1 MIDKLKI
8 LKPIVISE
16 FPKSGGS
23 WIVSM
28 LGDALQIPC
37 RDIYMRSGF
46 DLFDGKKHPWYQ
58 GADEFDF
65 PMQCV
70 IKSHEK
76 PNSGAINFDATQ
88 VHLFRDGRDVVV
100 SKYFFDKDFC
110 VKNGITSSFEDDFD
124 SFVEKTSHE
133 WANYVHAWHEQST
146 VSSIR
151 YERFLA
157 DPAGEV
163 GALIF
168 EMFAEELDKSY
179 LDGVVSR
186 FTRAKFSASLDAAFS
201 HNTFVR
207 KGVAGD
213 WRNHFSEKNVAA
225 FKSIAGN
232 VLIELGYERDQK
244 WHSKNVL

>member
-1 MIDKLKI
+1 MIDKSKI

-28 LGDALQIPC
+28 VGDALQIPC
-37 RDIYMRSGF
+37 RDIYMRPGF

-58 GADEFDF
+58 GAAEFDF
-65 PMQCV
+65 PVQCV

-76 PNSGAINFDATQ
+76 PNSRAINFDVTQ

-110 VKNGITSSFEDDFD
+110 VKNGITSSFDDDFD
-124 SFVEKTSHE
+124 SFVEKTSYE
-133 WANYVHAWHEQST
+133 WASYVLAWREQSD
-146 VSSIR
+146 VGGVR
-151 YERFLA
+151 YEQFLA
-157 DPAGEV
+157 DPAKEV

-168 EMFAEELDKSY
+168 EIFGENMDESY
-179 LDGVVSR
+179 LDNVASR
-186 FTRAKFSASLDAAFS
+186 FTRDKFSASLNAAFS

-213 WRNHFSEKNVAA
+213 WRNHFSEKNASA
-225 FKSIAGN
+225 FKSIAGDA
-232 VLIELGYERDQK
+232 LIDLGYEKDRK
-244 WHSKNVL
+244 WYAKK